1 MNAPFH
7 HYLGAE
13 SVAAPKA
20 PFCQA
25 ILKASKATRSLPN
38 HYEGKTMDYSLGAA
52 GRKFRAK
59 PRNTLRERFSTRDV
73 THAVSSALADIPAKE
88 IADASGSSVR
98 AAENAKQ
105 GMNAMSLA
113 HFLNACRE
121 IPELR
126 AMAMEMMGVEPV
138 NPDRERALA
147 LLVNSYVRS

>member
-1 MNAPFH
+1 MGF
-7 HYLGAE
+7 
-13 SVAAPKA
+13 
-20 PFCQA
+20 
-25 ILKASKATRSLPN
+25 
-38 HYEGKTMDYSLGAA
+38 SLGSAN
-52 GRKFRAK
+52 RNFRRA
-59 PRNTLRERFSTRDV
+59 RSRTIREHYSTRDV
-73 THAVSSALADIPAKE
+73 THAVSDVLSDFHAKE

-126 AMAMEMMGVEPV
+126 ALAMQMMGCDTVI

-147 LLVNSYVRS
+147 MLVNSYVREGA

>member
-1 MNAPFH
+1 MGF
-7 HYLGAE
+7 
-13 SVAAPKA
+13 
-20 PFCQA
+20 
-25 ILKASKATRSLPN
+25 
-38 HYEGKTMDYSLGAA
+38 SLGSAN
-52 GRKFRAK
+52 RNFRRAR
-59 PRNTLRERFSTRDV
+59 PRTIREHYSTRDV
-73 THAVSSALADIPAKE
+73 THAVSDVLSDFHAKE

-126 AMAMEMMGVEPV
+126 ALAMQMMGCDTVI

-147 LLVNSYVRS
+147 MLVNSYVRENSNV